1 MGENAKG
8 TVLEASDSNFK
19 IDFAKAYTGVD
30 CLVAN
35 YEMKENGIRISYEAK
50 GIHDNICFRF
60 LSFRKPVLKENGT
73 VDLGIAVSN
82 SNGLKPDIKEISYK
96 AHRNVMGTK
105 DDEIIY
111 AIDYVVK
118 TGGEVKETFDFSLE

>member
-19 IDFAKAYTGVD
+19 MDFAKAYTGVD
-30 CLVAN
+30 SLVAN

-60 LSFRKPVLKENGT
+60 LFGYICNR
-73 VDLGIAVSN
+73 
-82 SNGLKPDIKEISYK
+82 
-96 AHRNVMGTK
+96 H
-105 DDEIIY
+105 
-111 AIDYVVK
+111 
-118 TGGEVKETFDFSLE
+118 